1 MNDLKPFRY
10 WCQKVLPLVYDD
22 SLSYY
27 ELLCKVVDYLNKTI
41 ENVNSLNENFDEL
54 QSNFNTLKLYVEN
67 YFNTLDV
74 QEEINKKLDEMAI
87 NGFFDGLVSK
97 YLAKSIPLPI
107 NYTYIKNATVNDLLN
122 NYLSF
127 NNNIILND
135 KLTLNELY
143 CRDGIIS
150 DNAISVINNLTNT
163 TVVDVKNNTITVA
176 NVDAFNV
183 GDKIRIGDDE
193 FIYATIL
200 DKHDNI
206 LTLDTNIYFEVGN
219 VVAKLTNNAI
229 LENLTFNNMSLTI
242 SNTIAYIKNCTF
254 NNCIISL
261 SGGIFYVENSTFNQ
275 TNTLFYKTGK
285 SLINNNHYNN
295 CYKSIE
301 CQLSFENKI
310 TNNVINGYSTSN
322 LYSIG
327 IELSNTSEHNHLG
340 MTQYNVIDGNTINN
354 CNYGREGSIVGGIHL
369 NFFACNNIISNN
381 KSCYNSCGI
390 YLENSCSNNVISSN
404 ICSHNLGLYGV
415 GIELD
420 WNCHYNVITGNIC
433 NNNKGSQSQN
443 ESCGIMGG
451 HGLSPNYCKYNSYIG
466 NTCCNNGRAG
476 IVIGGFYITVSGNI
490 CSNNGDGNYTNE
502 GDIVA
507 RNSCASVKISDN
519 NLESPTSI
527 LINDNNNDFIISNNS
542 CKNVVCVDCNDIN
555 INNNNLLN
563 ITCNGDKRYSH
574 NVIIYNNVSYS
585 PKGKIT
591 LGKISGYFI
600 GINRSNINDEF
611 LYETNDINNPIN
623 WTKNFSS

>member
-1 MNDLKPFRY
+1 MNYSDLKPFEF

-41 ENVNSLNENFDEL
+41 ADVSYLHNEFVI
-54 QSNFNTLKLYVEN
+54 LKDFVDN
-67 YFNTLDV
+67 YFKNLDV
-74 QEEINKKLDEMAI
+74 QQEINKKLDDMAI
-87 NGFFDGLVSK
+87 NGFFDKLASK

-107 NYTYIKNATVNDLLN
+107 NYTYIQNASVNDLLN

-127 NNNIILND
+127 TNNINLIE
-135 KLTLNELY
+135 KLSFNELY
-143 CRDGIIS
+143 CRDGIIT

-163 TVVDVKNNTITVA
+163 TVVNMENNTITVA
-176 NVDAFNV
+176 NVDAFNI

-193 FIYATIL
+193 FIFATIL

-206 LTLDTNIYFEVGN
+206 LILDTNIYFGVGN
-219 VVAKLTNNAI
+219 VVSKLTNNVI
-229 LENLTFNNMSLTI
+229 LENLTFNNMKLTI

-254 NNCIISL
+254 NNCILTL
-261 SGGIFYVENSTFNQ
+261 SGGIFYVENNTFNQ
-275 TNTLFYKTGK
+275 TNSLYYKTGK
-285 SLINNNHYNN
+285 SLINNNQYNN

-322 LYSIG
+322 AYSIG
-327 IELSNTSEHNHLG
+327 IELTNTSDHNHLG
-340 MTQYNVIDGNTINN
+340 MTQNNFIAGNTINN
-354 CNYGREGSIVGGIHL
+354 CNYGRAGSIIGGIHL

-404 ICSHNLGLYGV
+404 ICSYNLGLYGV

-433 NNNKGSQSQN
+433 NNNKGSQTQN

-451 HGLSPNYCKYNSYIG
+451 HGASPNYCKYNSYIG

-476 IVIGGFYITVSGNI
+476 IVIGGYYITVSDNI
-490 CSNNGDGNYTNE
+490 CSNNGNGDYTDE

-507 RNSCASVKISDN
+507 RNSCAAVKITGN
-519 NLESPTSI
+519 NLQSPTSI
-527 LINDNNNDFIISNNS
+527 LIKDNNNDFIISNNS
-542 CKNVVCVDCNDIN
+542 CQNVVCVDCNDIN

-563 ITCNGDKRYSH
+563 ITCNGNTRYSH
-574 NVIIYNNVSYS
+574 NVIIYNNVGYS
-585 PKGKIT
+585 PNGKIT
-591 LGKISGYFI
+591 LGKISGYFV
-600 GINRSNINDEF
+600 GINRSNINDDF
-611 LYETNDINNPIN
+611 VYETDDLNKPIN
-623 WTKNFSS
+623 WSKDFSS

>member
-1 MNDLKPFRY
+1 MNDLRPFRI

-27 ELLCKVVDYLNKTI
+27 ELLCKVVDYLNKTM
-41 ENVNSLNENFDEL
+41 ENVNTLNENFVEL
-54 QSNFNTLKLYVEN
+54 QNNFNTLKNYVDN
-67 YFNTLDV
+67 YFNNLDV

-87 NGFFDGLVSK
+87 NGFFDKLASK

-107 NYTYIKNATVNDLLN
+107 DYTYIKNATVNDLLN

-127 NNNIILND
+127 NNNIDLNE
-135 KLTLNELY
+135 KLTLNDLY
-143 CRDGIIS
+143 CRDGILS
-150 DNAISVINNLTNT
+150 GNEISVINNLTNT
-163 TVVDVKNNTITVA
+163 TVVKVENNTITVA

-193 FIYATIL
+193 FIFATIL
-200 DKHDNI
+200 DKKDNI
-206 LTLDTNIYFEVGN
+206 LTLDTNIYFDVGN

-254 NNCIISL
+254 NNCIIKL
-261 SGGIFYVENSTFNQ
+261 TGGIFYVENNTLNQ
-275 TNTLFYKTGK
+275 TNTLLYKTGK

-310 TNNVINGYSTSN
+310 TNNVIDGYTNSN
-322 LYSIG
+322 AYSIG
-327 IELSNTSEHNHLG
+327 IELTNTSDHNHLG
-340 MTQYNVIDGNTINN
+340 MTQNNVIDGNTINN
-354 CNYGREGSIVGGIHL
+354 CNYGRQGSIIGGIHL

-381 KSCYNSCGI
+381 KSCFNSCGI
-390 YLENSCSNNVISSN
+390 YLENSCSNNIISSN
-404 ICSHNLGLYGV
+404 NCSYNLGLYGV

-433 NNNKGSQSQN
+433 NNNKGSQAQN

-451 HGLSPNYCKYNSYIG
+451 HGMSPNYCQYNSYIG

-476 IVIGGFYITVSGNI
+476 IVIGGLYITVSGNI
-490 CSNNGDGNYTNE
+490 CSNNGNGEYTNE

-519 NLESPTSI
+519 NLQSPTSI
-527 LINDNNNDFIISNNS
+527 LINDNNNDFIISHNS
-542 CKNVVCVDCNDIN
+542 CKNVICVDCNDIN

-563 ITCNGDKRYSH
+563 ITCNGNTRYSH

-585 PKGKIT
+585 PEGKIT
-591 LGKISGYFI
+591 LAKISHYFI
-600 GINRSNINDEF
+600 GINRSNLNDDF
-611 LYETNDINNPIN
+611 LYETTDLNNPIN